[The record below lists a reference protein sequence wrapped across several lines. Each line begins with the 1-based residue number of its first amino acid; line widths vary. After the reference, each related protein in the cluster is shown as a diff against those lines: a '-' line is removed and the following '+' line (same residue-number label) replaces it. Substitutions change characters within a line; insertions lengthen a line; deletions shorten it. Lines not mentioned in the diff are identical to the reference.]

1 MSEDEKV
8 IVDLVAQGLDKKN
21 VYGLAYLAALKAA
34 AGGHEF
40 PNTVFTGM
48 LHELKKAEREFNK

>member
-34 AGGHEF
+34 EGGHEF